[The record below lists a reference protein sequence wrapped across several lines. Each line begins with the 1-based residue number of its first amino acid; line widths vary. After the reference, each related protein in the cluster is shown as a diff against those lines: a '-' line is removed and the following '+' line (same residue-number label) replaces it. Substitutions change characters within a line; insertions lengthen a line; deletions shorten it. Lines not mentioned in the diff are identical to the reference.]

1 MIVIYHLWQWMNFMK
16 HAWLHSDLFQPLNGE
31 YSTVPGFQQ
40 WEPEFLSM
48 HGKRMITITELAFI
62 YYISIKSQ
70 NVHRCVEYLAH
81 LPIHLHGSLQCHA
94 QLTLY
99 IYIYPF
105 TFIKLHVQSHNYFPK
120 NKHVHSYVLLRI
132 ANNGNINLARNIYR
146 LMWSTGKR
154 VGLHDKSCF
163 EIKPLDP
170 H

>member
-1 MIVIYHLWQWMNFMK
+1 MIVIYHLWQWMK
-16 HAWLHSDLFQPLNGE
+16 HAWLHSDLFQPLNVE

-99 IYIYPF
+99 IYIY
-105 TFIKLHVQSHNYFPK
+105 IYIHLH
-120 NKHVHSYVLLRI
+120 LLNCMSSLTI
-132 ANNGNINLARNIYR
+132 IFQKTNMCTHMCVCVCVYIYIYI
-146 LMWSTGKR
+146 LVYASTCIYM
-154 VGLHDKSCF
+154 L
-163 EIKPLDP
+163 I
-170 H
+170 